1 VFNRSKT
8 EDLSK
13 KIEDISES
21 VKKIGKKVDNILRKI
36 SDLEDKNRELE
47 NSMKQ
52 IPKYGD
58 IKKIIGDLDSK
69 FEGFK
74 RSISTILDSNIQRS
88 SEMWSQIRNSLD
100 SLQNLFQEKLKEILT
115 EMSNYEILAQNL
127 QKINQRVDSILIAY
141 KDFKNKLS
149 TLGDIEVLIKEMDN
163 RLGSQIRQLI
173 RKEEFFETVEQGLK
187 DPIITLLRD
196 LQNASSNINE
206 KLASLITSLKE
217 LVDVKRELENARTEL
232 VSSKQTI
239 DTLAKKLSD
248 DIKEGLKN
256 LNLEVTKISDLVRF
270 VTARSGLEEIIHKD
284 ESKLKE

>member
-1 VFNRSKT
+1 MFNRSKT

-127 QKINQRVDSILIAY
+127 QKINQKVDSILIAY